1 MARLKPQRR
10 RNKIGT
16 QRSTFNL
23 TTGRNERR
31 QAKWAR
37 GPHGA
42 FPSAACLGPNP
53 DMLRKKKTGK
63 KEGGKTKDYGRE
75 ERKQTEKY

>member
-1 MARLKPQRR
+1 M
-10 RNKIGT
+10 
-16 QRSTFNL
+16 

-31 QAKWAR
+31 QTKWAR

-53 DMLRKKKTGK
+53 DTLGGGGGEGK
-63 KEGGKTKDYGRE
+63 KEEKTKDYGRE

>member
-1 MARLKPQRR
+1 M
-10 RNKIGT
+10 
-16 QRSTFNL
+16 

-53 DMLRKKKTGK
+53 DMLQKKRREK
-63 KEGGKTKDYGRE
+63 GGGETKDYGRE
-75 ERKQTEKY
+75 ERKQTENY